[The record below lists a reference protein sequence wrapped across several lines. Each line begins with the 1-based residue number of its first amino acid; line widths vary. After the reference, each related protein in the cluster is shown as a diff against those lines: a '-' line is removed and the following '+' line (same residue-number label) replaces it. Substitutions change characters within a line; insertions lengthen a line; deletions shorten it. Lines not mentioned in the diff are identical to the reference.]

1 MLPPAGSHGRGG
13 KGASA
18 LEAKPKADWGQ
29 IVSER
34 YSSDAL
40 PYRDLWAP
48 LLLPHGLELLASL
61 PLSSTSRIIDVGS
74 GCGALLPGI
83 RCRAPEAMV
92 MAIDRA
98 PGMLAVAPAEVPR
111 AVMDAGRLGLAS
123 ASIDAAVLA
132 FVLFHTADPQEV
144 LIEAR
149 RVLRSGGVIG
159 ATTWDGDPRFP
170 AQRAWLEELDSRGAT
185 PAVPEMM
192 SNHEPVST
200 PERMRGLLQ
209 RAGFGSIRTWNH
221 RFGHAYTL
229 EEFMAVRTKLGW
241 SKRRVDSL
249 ASEAREA
256 FLCGARLRLE
266 KMSPRDFVDDAE
278 IIFATGVAR

>member
-1 MLPPAGSHGRGG
+1 
-13 KGASA
+13 
-18 LEAKPKADWGQ
+18 LEAKV
-29 IVSER
+29 VSER

-40 PYRDLWAP
+40 AYRDLWAP

-83 RCRAPEAMV
+83 RSQAPEALV

-98 PGMLAVAPAEVPR
+98 PGMLALAPVEVPR
-111 AVMDAGRLGLAS
+111 TVMDAARLGLAS

-132 FVLFHTADPQEV
+132 FLLFHTGDPQEV

-149 RVLRSGGVIG
+149 RVLRPGGVIG
-159 ATTWDGDPRFP
+159 TTTWDGDPRFP
-170 AQRAWLEELDSRGAT
+170 AQRAWIEELDACAAA
-185 PAVPEMM
+185 PAAPQMM
-192 SNHEPVST
+192 SNHDPVST

-209 RAGFGSIRTWNH
+209 RAGFGSIRTWSH
-221 RFGHAYTL
+221 PFGHAYTL
-229 EEFMAVRTKLGW
+229 EEFMTVRTKLGW

-249 ASEAREA
+249 PPEAREA
-256 FLCGARLRLE
+256 FLCRARLRLE
-266 KMSPRDFVDDAE
+266 KMGPRDFVDDAE
-278 IIFATGVAR
+278 IIFTTGVAR